1 MQRTTVFAAAASMA
15 LAVWAAPFSV
25 ACADTFVLQSGG
37 RIEGALLNAEQSP
50 RESYLVSL
58 PTGGKISLGKNM
70 VTRVIST
77 SPAET
82 QYEQYL
88 QKMPATVDGHWKMAE
103 WCVRNN
109 LTAQREFHLREI
121 VALDPMHDK
130 ARLALGFTNIDGRWV
145 QPEEHNKRL
154 GYVKFQGSWRT
165 PQDVAL
171 ATARQQADE
180 AERKW
185 RADVKTWRGWMNR
198 PSKHEE
204 GVARLQAI
212 RDLQA
217 APAIADLLNDEKE
230 PPAVK
235 LMCVD
240 ILGQMVNDSGF
251 ARGTLVNHVLY
262 NNDPQVREK
271 AMDYIANCNKRVVG
285 AMFAKALG
293 DKKNEVVN
301 RAAVGIARV
310 KDEEAIPAL
319 IEALVTTHKYVV
331 NTGGGN
337 IAANFGGGAGNGG
350 LGGLS
355 AGGGG
360 PKQTVKS
367 HNNESVKQALTALT
381 GGQNLGFDKDR
392 WRAWY
397 AEVKTPQQFNMR
409 RSP

>member
-1 MQRTTVFAAAASMA
+1 MQRTSVFAAAAS
-15 LAVWAAPFSV
+15 LAFAVCGAPLSV
-25 ACADTFVLQSGG
+25 AFADTFVLKSGG
-37 RIEGALLNAEQSP
+37 RIEGSLLNADQSP

-58 PTGGKISLGKNM
+58 SCGGKITLGKNM
-70 VTRVIST
+70 VARVISVN
-77 SPAET
+77 SAES

-88 QKMPATVDGHWKMAE
+88 QKMPATVEGHWKMAE

-109 LTAQREFHLREI
+109 LPAQREFHLREI
-121 VALDPMHDK
+121 IALDPMHDK
-130 ARLALGFTNIDGRWV
+130 ARLALGYTNIDGRWV

-154 GYVKFQGSWRT
+154 GYVKFQGAWRT
-165 PQDVAL
+165 PQDVAI
-171 ATARQQADE
+171 ATARQQAEE

-185 RADVKTWRGWMNR
+185 RADVKTWRGWLNR

-204 GVARLQAI
+204 GAARLRAI
-212 RDLQA
+212 RDVQA

-230 PPAVK
+230 LPAVK

-240 ILGQMVNDSGF
+240 ILGQMVNESGF

-271 AMDYIANCNKRVVG
+271 AMDYVANCNPHIVG
-285 AMFAKALG
+285 AMFVKALG

-310 KDEEAIPAL
+310 KYEEAIPAL
-319 IEALVTTHKYVV
+319 IEALVTSHKYVV
-331 NTGGGN
+331 NTGSGN
-337 IAANFGGGAGNGG
+337 ISANFGGPSGG

-360 PKQTVKS
+360 PKETIKA
-367 HNNESVKQALTALT
+367 HNNEAVKQALTALT
-381 GGQNLGFDKDR
+381 GGQNLGYDKDR

-397 AEVKTPQQFNMR
+397 AEMKTPQQYNMR